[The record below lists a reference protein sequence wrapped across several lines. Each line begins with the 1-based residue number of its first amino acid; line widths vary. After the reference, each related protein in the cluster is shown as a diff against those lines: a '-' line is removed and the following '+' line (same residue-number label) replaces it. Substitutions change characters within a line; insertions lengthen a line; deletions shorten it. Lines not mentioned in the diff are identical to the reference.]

1 MIYSVSMCVKVVVK
15 DHSRLELD
23 YAAPACLIHS
33 TASTPRKIMKLHFDH
48 FHTLR
53 ARDQTATDSAS
64 PFLFFSS
71 SFIKSR
77 NNFSSNNTVGFNPW
91 KDGVD
96 GINVW
101 RMEGEVDRSGPIP
114 PVDKRLTTAGC
125 RGRNGFRIMRIT
137 FPLVSV

>member
-77 NNFSSNNTVGFNPW
+77 NNFSSTTPLDSTLGKMAWMESTFGEW
-91 KDGVD
+91 KA
-96 GINVW
+96 
-101 RMEGEVDRSGPIP
+101 RSIGQ
-114 PVDKRLTTAGC
+114 DQFLRLIKG
-125 RGRNGFRIMRIT
+125 
-137 FPLVSV
+137 